1 MKKREILTPDI
12 TPLIDVVFILLIFFI
27 VSSVFKKDELALV
40 LNLPTSSA
48 QEIELKE
55 KEIIIELNDEK
66 LAIHGNETSYESLE
80 EEIIKIEDKERN
92 IIFRIDKDVKYE
104 KIIKVLEILQKSQLF
119 NISLIIINFP
129 AKSGILITFKSIV
142 YNGYDIP
149 FSFKCNCKPS

>member
-55 KEIIIELNDEK
+55 KEIIIELNHEK
-66 LAIHGNETSYESLE
+66 LAIYGKQSSLESLE
-80 EEIIKIEDKERN
+80 EEIKQVKDKERN

-104 KIIKVLEILQKSQLF
+104 KIIEVLGILQKYELF
-119 NISLIIINFP
+119 NISLITEN
-129 AKSGILITFKSIV
+129 K
-142 YNGYDIP
+142 
-149 FSFKCNCKPS
+149 KP

>member
-48 QEIELKE
+48 QEIELKQ
-55 KEIIIELNDEK
+55 KEIIIELNSEK
-66 LAIHGNETSYESLE
+66 LAIYGKESTLESLE

-92 IIFRIDKDVKYE
+92 IIFRIDKEVKYE
-104 KIIKVLEILQKSQLF
+104 KIIEVLRILQKHQLF
-119 NISLIIINFP
+119 NISLITDT
-129 AKSGILITFKSIV
+129 KK
-142 YNGYDIP
+142 
-149 FSFKCNCKPS
+149 

>member
-48 QEIELKE
+48 QEIELKQ
-55 KEIIIELNDEK
+55 KEIIIELNSEE
-66 LAIHGNETSYESLE
+66 LAIYGKESTLESLE

-92 IIFRIDKDVKYE
+92 IIFRIDKEVKYE
-104 KIIKVLEILQKSQLF
+104 KIIEVLEILQKHQLF
-119 NISLIIINFP
+119 NISLITDT
-129 AKSGILITFKSIV
+129 KK
-142 YNGYDIP
+142 
-149 FSFKCNCKPS
+149 

>member
-66 LAIHGNETSYESLE
+66 LAIYGNETSYESLE

-104 KIIKVLEILQKSQLF
+104 KIVKVLELLQKHQLF
-119 NISLIIINFP
+119 NISLITDT
-129 AKSGILITFKSIV
+129 KK
-142 YNGYDIP
+142 
-149 FSFKCNCKPS
+149 

>member
-40 LNLPTSSA
+40 LNLLTSSA

-119 NISLIIINFP
+119 NISLITDT
-129 AKSGILITFKSIV
+129 KR
-142 YNGYDIP
+142 
-149 FSFKCNCKPS
+149 

>member
-55 KEIIIELNDEK
+55 KEIVIELNDEK
-66 LAIHGNETSYESLE
+66 LAIYGKESNLESLE
-80 EEIIKIEDKERN
+80 NEIKKIENKERN
-92 IIFRIDKDVKYE
+92 IIFRIDKEVKYE
-104 KIIKVLEILQKSQLF
+104 KIIEVLGILQKYELF
-119 NISLIIINFP
+119 NISLITEN
-129 AKSGILITFKSIV
+129 KK
-142 YNGYDIP
+142 
-149 FSFKCNCKPS
+149 

>member
-48 QEIELKE
+48 QEIELKQ
-55 KEIIIELNDEK
+55 KEIIIELNTEK
-66 LAIHGNETSYESLE
+66 LAIYGKESTLESLE

-92 IIFRIDKDVKYE
+92 IIFRIDKEVKYE
-104 KIIKVLEILQKSQLF
+104 KIIEVLGILQKHQLF
-119 NISLIIINFP
+119 NISLITDT
-129 AKSGILITFKSIV
+129 KK
-142 YNGYDIP
+142 
-149 FSFKCNCKPS
+149 

>member
-66 LAIHGNETSYESLE
+66 LAIYGNETSYESLE

-104 KIIKVLEILQKSQLF
+104 KIIKVL
-119 NISLIIINFP
+119 
-129 AKSGILITFKSIV
+129 
-142 YNGYDIP
+142 
-149 FSFKCNCKPS
+149 

>member
-66 LAIHGNETSYESLE
+66 LAIYGNETSYESLE
-80 EEIIKIEDKERN
+80 EEIIKMAKELLN
-92 IIFRIDKDVKYE
+92 V
-104 KIIKVLEILQKSQLF
+104 
-119 NISLIIINFP
+119 
-129 AKSGILITFKSIV
+129 
-142 YNGYDIP
+142 
-149 FSFKCNCKPS
+149 

>member
-40 LNLPTSSA
+40 LNLPTSGA

-66 LAIHGNETSYESLE
+66 LAIYGNETSYESLE

-119 NISLIIINFP
+119 NISLITDT
-129 AKSGILITFKSIV
+129 KK
-142 YNGYDIP
+142 
-149 FSFKCNCKPS
+149 